1 MEPGH
6 GDVARL
12 GPNTARRGL
21 ATRVDEAPSL
31 SDAQTAETLAVLK
44 GLDLDYALTQIHDEY
59 HSTHL
64 DYALMQIYD
73 DNSGAYSTHT
83 QGQGSGT
90 SAEEKWA
97 PILSYQCGV
106 TRFHDSA
113 DPDHNRTYARSHDL
127 LDLKVVPKCKTGNEA
142 TQQ

>member
-12 GPNTARRGL
+12 GPNTTRRGL
-21 ATRVDEAPSL
+21 ATSVDDAPSL

-44 GLDLDYALTQIHDEY
+44 GLDLDYALTQI
-59 HSTHL
+59 
-64 DYALMQIYD
+64 YD
-73 DNSGAYSTHT
+73 DYHGTYSTHT
-83 QGQGSGT
+83 QGQGSGM

-97 PILSYQCGV
+97 PILSDQCGV
-106 TRFHDSA
+106 TRFQDSA
-113 DPDHNRTYARSHDL
+113 DPDHNRTYARSRGL

-142 TQQ
+142 TQR